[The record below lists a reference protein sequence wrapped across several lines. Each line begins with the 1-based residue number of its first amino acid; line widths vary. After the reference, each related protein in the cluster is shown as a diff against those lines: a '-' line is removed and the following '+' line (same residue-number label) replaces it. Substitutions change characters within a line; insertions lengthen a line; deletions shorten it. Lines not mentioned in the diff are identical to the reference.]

1 MINKLATN
9 DLPRPAP
16 RSSEPDVLASEII
29 ERLTYRIGKDV
40 KVAKPHDW
48 LTATIL
54 VVRDRIIDKW
64 MESTRKAYQDIAND
78 DRDDI
83 ITKHDPYPSAILS
96 GAFSGSRVE

>member
-1 MINKLATN
+1 MINNLNAA

-16 RSSEPDVLASEII
+16 RSSNPEIMASEII
-29 ERLTYRIGKDV
+29 DRLTSRIGKDV

-64 MESTRKAYQDIAND
+64 MESTRKAYANNS
-78 DRDDI
+78 
-83 ITKHDPYPSAILS
+83 K
-96 GAFSGSRVE
+96 RVY